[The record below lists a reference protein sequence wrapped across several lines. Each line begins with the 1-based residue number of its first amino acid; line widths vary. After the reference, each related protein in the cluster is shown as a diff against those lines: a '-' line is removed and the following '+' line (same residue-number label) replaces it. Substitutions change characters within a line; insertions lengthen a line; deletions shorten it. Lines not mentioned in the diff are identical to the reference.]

1 MYTCP
6 MHPEIVK
13 NTQGSCPLC
22 GMDLVRQEKIIS
34 SDPDIELE
42 SLLKPPN
49 EFVISSIPL
58 TTMVERKED
67 IQLELLGQVAY
78 DTKEIGTISSRV
90 GGRITRLY
98 VRYKFQ
104 RVKKGQ
110 KIMEIYSPELSTAQ
124 QNLLFLLKND
134 PGNSTLIQ
142 AAQDRLLLL
151 GVTREQINA
160 LTKSMNPY
168 RSITVYSNYSG
179 FVTDLTTN
187 LANEMNGST
196 SQVMTGEL
204 GIREGMY
211 LQKGQS
217 AFSIY
222 NADRV
227 WVLLSL
233 YPGQQSL
240 VKPGDPINIIPEIA
254 PHNNFQG
261 RVDYVEPIFR
271 AGAKSVT
278 IRVMV
283 DNSKMQLP
291 IGSRV
296 RATVFGGMKQAF
308 WLPKESILSLGR
320 NNLVFV
326 KEGKGFVARKIKP
339 GIELKK
345 FVQIL
350 DGISL
355 SDSVVM
361 NAQFLVDNEAFIQLK
376 KNEY

>member
-1 MYTCP
+1 MHMKSYTCP

-13 NTQGSCPLC
+13 DTPGSCPLC
-22 GMDLVRQEKIIS
+22 GMDLVRQEKINS
-34 SDPDIELE
+34 HPDIELE
-42 SLLKPPN
+42 SLLRSPN

-67 IQLELLGQVAY
+67 IQLDLLGQVAY

-240 VKPGDPINIIPEIA
+240 VKPE
-254 PHNNFQG
+254 F
-261 RVDYVEPIFR
+261 IFR
-271 AGAKSVT
+271 
-278 IRVMV
+278 
-283 DNSKMQLP
+283 
-291 IGSRV
+291 
-296 RATVFGGMKQAF
+296 
-308 WLPKESILSLGR
+308 
-320 NNLVFV
+320 
-326 KEGKGFVARKIKP
+326 
-339 GIELKK
+339 
-345 FVQIL
+345 
-350 DGISL
+350 
-355 SDSVVM
+355 
-361 NAQFLVDNEAFIQLK
+361 
-376 KNEY
+376 